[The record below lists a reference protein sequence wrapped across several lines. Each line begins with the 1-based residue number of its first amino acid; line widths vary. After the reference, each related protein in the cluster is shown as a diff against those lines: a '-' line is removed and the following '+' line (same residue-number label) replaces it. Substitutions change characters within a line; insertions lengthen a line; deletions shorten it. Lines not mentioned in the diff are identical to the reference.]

1 MFVLAAIVA
10 TTSVVGVVVYF
21 FFFTN
26 PSVESGPMIHVVER
40 GTFVHTVTERGSIE
54 SSNNVE
60 VRCEVKSRGMS
71 GVEIIY
77 VIDEGTIVE
86 ADEKLVQLD
95 SSRLEIDRDTQQIVV
110 NKNHASVIKSKNLYE
125 GALIAKKEYVEGT
138 FAEKEQELMRAV
150 FVAEEDLRRAR
161 EYARYSER
169 LAAKGYATEL
179 QLTGDRFAVEKA
191 RKELEAART
200 KLMVLRE
207 YTYPK
212 QLKVLDS
219 DIATSKAALEA
230 DEETYQLELE
240 ELQEIDRQ
248 IANCT
253 IVAPE
258 PGRVVYANRS
268 SHRGM
273 GSDFVV
279 EEGAVVRERQVI
291 IRLPDSTQMQVRTNI
306 NETKIGF
313 VKEGMRATIWLGSQK
328 DEEPMTGTV
337 THVNEYPEPTWH
349 SSGPR
354 DYKAYVEIDNP
365 PASLRT
371 GLTAKVEI
379 YVKQLDDVLHV
390 PVQAVYLHGGR
401 YYVFEQN
408 GVEWTAEEVEL
419 GATNDES
426 VVIEKGVREGDRIAM
441 NPEMYLDRVDLPE
454 LTDEH
459 KNGNGL
465 PRPSEPRPNPST
477 DNDEQRD
484 DESSPSDRKPS
495 QSSTSGRPNAGGG
508 PANVFTQFDA
518 DKDGKLSKDEAPGP
532 MKNRFDEVDA
542 NKDGFVSRGEMS
554 AAMKKSRDE
563 R

>member
-1 MFVLAAIVA
+1 LLLAALVAVA
-10 TTSVVGVVVYF
+10 TVAGVIAYF
-21 FFFTN
+21 FFFT
-26 PSVESGPMIHVVER
+26 SEAVENGPMIHVVER
-40 GTFVHTVTERGSIE
+40 GTFIHTVTERGSIE

-60 VRCEVKSRGMS
+60 VRCQVKSRGSS

-86 ADEKLVQLD
+86 ADQKLAQLD

-110 NKNHASVIKSKNLYE
+110 NKTNASVIKSTNLYE
-125 GALIAKKEYVEGT
+125 SAISAKKEYVEGT

-200 KLMVLRE
+200 KLKVLRD

-212 QLKVLDS
+212 QLKILEA
-219 DIATSKAALEA
+219 DIATTKATLKA
-230 DEETYQLELE
+230 DQETYRLEVEELE
-240 ELQEIDRQ
+240 EIDRQ

-291 IRLPDSTQMQVRTNI
+291 IRLPDPTQMQVRTNI

-313 VKEGMRATIWLGSQK
+313 VKEGMPTTIWLGSQK
-328 DEEPMTGTV
+328 DEEPMSGRV
-337 THVNEYPEPTWH
+337 KHVNEYPEPTWH

-365 PASLRT
+365 PPSLRT

-379 YVKQLDDVLHV
+379 RVKQLDDVLHV
-390 PVQAVYLHGGR
+390 PVQTVYLHGGH
-401 YYVFEQN
+401 YYVFQQDDTKWR
-408 GVEWTAEEVEL
+408 VTEVKL

-426 VVIEKGVREGDRIAM
+426 VVIERGVEVGDRIAM
-441 NPEMYLDRVDLPE
+441 NPEKYLDKVDLPE
-454 LTDEH
+454 LTDEY
-459 KNGNGL
+459 KNGNG
-465 PRPSEPRPNPST
+465 PPRPNPTTSGS
-477 DNDEQRD
+477 EKSG
-484 DESSPSDRKPS
+484 DESSPSDRKSS
-495 QSSTSGRPNAGGG
+495 QPNGDSKVGKGNAA
-508 PANVFTQFDA
+508 ANAFSQFDA
-518 DKDGKLSKDEAPGP
+518 NKDGKLSKDEAPGP
-532 MKNRFDEVDA
+532 MRSRFAEVDA
-542 NKDGFVSRGEMS
+542 DQDGFVSRGEMS
-554 AAMKKSRDE
+554 AAMKKLRDQK
-563 R
+563 